1 MRWMTTGAAVL
12 LLAACMEAV
21 PAGRAPSSGTGAG
34 TARPGGS
41 TGGTMAD
48 GAQMVQEMVRLVN
61 AHRAAR
67 GCPALAWL
75 QPAADAAQAHS
86 ADMARRGYF
95 EHRSPEGQGPADR
108 LASRGVAWRMVAEN
122 IAWTP
127 ERGARETL
135 QGWIGSPGH
144 RANLE
149 NCAYTH
155 HGIGLQDAY
164 WTHVFVTPAPA
175 RP

>member
-1 MRWMTTGAAVL
+1 MRWMTAAAAAL
-12 LLAACMEAV
+12 LLAACMETV
-21 PAGRAPSSGTGAG
+21 PAARAPSGER
-34 TARPGGS
+34 ARRPAGGS
-41 TGGTMAD
+41 TGVAMD
-48 GAQMVQEMVRLVN
+48 GGQMVQEMARLVN

-67 GCPALAWL
+67 GCPALVWL

-86 ADMARRGYF
+86 ADMVRRGYF
-95 EHRSPEGQGPADR
+95 DHTSPDGQGPADR
-108 LASRGVAWRMVAEN
+108 LSTRGVAWRMVAEN

-135 QGWIGSPGH
+135 QGWIESRGH
-144 RANLE
+144 RQNLE

-155 HGIGLQDAY
+155 HGIGLQNAY
-164 WTHVFVTPAPA
+164 WTHVFVTPAPV

>member
-1 MRWMTTGAAVL
+1 M
-12 LLAACMEAV
+12 
-21 PAGRAPSSGTGAG
+21 
-34 TARPGGS
+34 
-41 TGGTMAD
+41 GGT
-48 GAQMVQEMVRLVN
+48 QMVQEMVRLVN
-61 AHRAAR
+61 AHRASR
-67 GCPALAWL
+67 GCPALVWL

-86 ADMARRGYF
+86 ADMDRRGYF
-95 EHRSPEGQGPADR
+95 DHRSPEGQQPAQR
-108 LASRGVAWRMVAEN
+108 LEARGVAWRMVAEN

-135 QGWIGSPGH
+135 QGWIESRGH

-149 NCAYTH
+149 NCGYTH
-155 HGIGLQDAY
+155 HGIGLQNAY